1 MLAKRIATAVV
12 GIPVA
17 IYIINYGQWL
27 FGITI
32 SFLALVAW
40 REYIEI
46 MLHNQVRV
54 ASLVGY
60 SGIILLLACS
70 WLGNPM
76 ETAAITT
83 LITLAVLA
91 KTVLAHA
98 TFSLTEAAVTLLGLF
113 YIGLSF
119 SHLLLLRFI
128 DSIYLVPSAS
138 SLSYGSMYLWIA
150 FLGTWASDTFAY
162 FVGSQFGRTKLCPAI
177 SPGKTREG
185 AVGGLIGSMLTV
197 LAFGSFLGI
206 TWYHLIAIGLL
217 VGFVAPLGDLVESVI
232 KRYAG
237 VKDSG
242 AFFPGHGGV
251 LDRFDSIMFTVPTV
265 YYYVQVFL
273 LQ

>member
-27 FGITI
+27 YGITI

-40 REYIEI
+40 REYTQI
-46 MLHNQVRV
+46 MLNNQIRIAVT
-54 ASLVGY
+54 VGY
-60 SGIILLLACS
+60 SGIVLFIACS
-70 WLGNPM
+70 WLGNPI
-76 ETAAITT
+76 EIAAVST
-83 LITLAVLA
+83 LITIAVLVR
-91 KTVLAHA
+91 TVFTHL
-98 TFSLTEAAVTLLGLF
+98 TFSLIEAALTLLGLF
-113 YIGLSF
+113 YIGFSF

-128 DSIYLVPSAS
+128 DSVYLVPSTS
-138 SLSYGSMYLWIA
+138 SLSYGAMYLWIA

-162 FVGSQFGRTKLCPAI
+162 FVGSKYGRIKLCPAI

-185 AVGGLIGSMLTV
+185 AIGGLIGSMLTV
-197 LAFGSFLGI
+197 LAFGSFFGI
-206 TWYHLIAIGLL
+206 PWNHLIAMGLL
-217 VGFVAPLGDLVESVI
+217 VGFAAPLGDLVESVI

-251 LDRFDSIMFTVPTV
+251 LDRFDSIMFTVPVV

-273 LQ
+273 LM